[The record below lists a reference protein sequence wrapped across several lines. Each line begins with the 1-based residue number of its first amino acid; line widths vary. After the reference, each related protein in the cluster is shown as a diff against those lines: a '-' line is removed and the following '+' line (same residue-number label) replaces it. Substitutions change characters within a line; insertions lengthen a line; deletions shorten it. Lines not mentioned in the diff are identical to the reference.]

1 MYDDHLI
8 ETLRR
13 GAIGLLDEGG
23 LDLQTNVKLLTISE
37 NATFLAQ
44 DPETGRQIVLRLH
57 RPGYHT
63 QQEIESELAWII
75 ALRRDRIVKTPE
87 PLAVKDGRYLASFE
101 MEGKRRFVVAFA
113 FMTGVEP
120 SPSEKLSSGFEKLG
134 AISARLHRH
143 VRSWKRPTSF
153 VRKIWNFETTVGP
166 KPHWGDWRDAPKLSK
181 DGVRL
186 LEKTCQELKRQLNVF
201 GEGPDR
207 FGLIHADLRLANLLV
222 EGDRL
227 GIIDFDDCGFGW
239 FGYDFA
245 AAVSFFEHEPI
256 ITELE
261 EAWIR
266 GYRSVAPF
274 SEENARMLP
283 TFVMLRRL
291 LLTAWIGSHAE
302 TPTATE
308 VAETYTAG
316 TLVLA
321 ENFLSTT

>member
-1 MYDDHLI
+1 MYDDQLI

-13 GAIGLLDEGG
+13 GAIGLLDEWG
-23 LDLQTNVKLLTISE
+23 LDPQTNVKLLTISE
-37 NATFLAQ
+37 NATFLVR
-44 DPETGRQIVLRLH
+44 DPETGRQIVLRVH

-75 ALRRDRIVKTPE
+75 ALRREGIVETPE
-87 PLAVKDGRYLASFE
+87 PLAVKGGKYLTSFE
-101 MEGKRRFVVAFA
+101 MEGKQRFVVAFA

-120 SPSEKLSSGFEKLG
+120 SPTEKLSSGFEQLG

-143 VRSWKRPTSF
+143 VRSWKQPTSF

-186 LEKTCQELKRQLNVF
+186 LEKTCQELKLQLNVF

-222 EGDRL
+222 ERDRL

-245 AAVSFFEHEPI
+245 AAVSFFEHEPF

-261 EAWIR
+261 EAWIT
-266 GYRSVAPF
+266 GYRSVRPL
-274 SEENARMLP
+274 SEEEAKMLP

-291 LLTAWIGSHAE
+291 LLAAWIGSHAE

-316 TLVLA
+316 TLALA
-321 ENFLSTT
+321 ENFLSKT

>member
-1 MYDDHLI
+1 MYNAQLV
-8 ETLRR
+8 ETLRQ
-13 GAIGLLDEGG
+13 GAIGLLDEWG
-23 LDLQTNVKLLTISE
+23 LNPQTKIELLTISE
-37 NATFLAQ
+37 NATFRAEEP
-44 DPETGRQIVLRLH
+44 DTGRQIVLRVH

-75 ALRRDRIVKTPE
+75 ALRRDRIVRTPE
-87 PLAVKDGRYLASFE
+87 PLAVKGGRYLASFE

-113 FMTGVEP
+113 FMTGVEL
-120 SPSEKLSSGFEKLG
+120 SPTEKLSSGFEQLG
-134 AISARLHRH
+134 AISARLHQH
-143 VRSWKRPTSF
+143 VRSWKRPSSF
-153 VRKIWNFETTVGP
+153 VRKIWNFDTTVGP
-166 KPHWGDWRDAPKLSK
+166 KPHWGDWRDAPKLTK

-186 LEKTCQELKRQLNVF
+186 LEKTCQELKRQLNEF

-261 EAWIR
+261 EAWIK
-266 GYRSVAPF
+266 GYRSVRPL
-274 SEENARMLP
+274 SEEEAKMLP

-316 TLVLA
+316 TLSIA
-321 ENFLSTT
+321 DDFLSRT